1 MFVLALI
8 AISLI
13 VRKVKAASE
22 FSQNKE
28 KINNLLFMVDLMLH
42 NQSERGLDSVVQIV
56 CVFSEDVGID
66 FGGEKFA
73 MLVMMKGKI
82 VNSVVL
88 EFPDGKVIK
97 LIQEGESY
105 KYLRILEADRFLKEE
120 MMLNVPKEYMR
131 MLRKVLKS
139 NLNDENLVSGV
150 NTWAVSLLKYSVA
163 VVSWRKSK
171 MQPIDRGTRKLFT
184 IHGALDPKSDVDRLY
199 IPRKKGGRGLI
210 SIEDIIELA
219 VRGLEVYVHGSKDGL
234 IHAGRGD
241 KIDGLEGATVLKI
254 SKKEKR
260 LDDWEEN
267 VLHGQCL
274 WHTKEVRSDQCCA

>member
-42 NQSERGLDSVVQIV
+42 NQSERGSDSVVQIV
-56 CVFSEDVGID
+56 CVFSEDVGIN

-150 NTWAVSLLKYSVA
+150 NTWAVSLLRYSVA

-241 KIDGLEGATVLKI
+241 KIDGLEAASVLKI

>member
-120 MMLNVPKEYMR
+120 MMLNVSKEYMR

-163 VVSWRKSK
+163 VVSWRKNK

>member
-1 MFVLALI
+1 MFVLVLI

-97 LIQEGESY
+97 LIQEGES
-105 KYLRILEADRFLKEE
+105 
-120 MMLNVPKEYMR
+120 
-131 MLRKVLKS
+131 
-139 NLNDENLVSGV
+139 
-150 NTWAVSLLKYSVA
+150 
-163 VVSWRKSK
+163 
-171 MQPIDRGTRKLFT
+171 
-184 IHGALDPKSDVDRLY
+184 
-199 IPRKKGGRGLI
+199 
-210 SIEDIIELA
+210 
-219 VRGLEVYVHGSKDGL
+219 
-234 IHAGRGD
+234 
-241 KIDGLEGATVLKI
+241 
-254 SKKEKR
+254 
-260 LDDWEEN
+260 
-267 VLHGQCL
+267 
-274 WHTKEVRSDQCCA
+274 

>member
-163 VVSWRKSK
+163 VVSWRKNK

>member
-120 MMLNVPKEYMR
+120 MMLNVSKEYMK

-150 NTWAVSLLKYSVA
+150 NTWAVSLLRYSVA

>member
-150 NTWAVSLLKYSVA
+150 NTWAVSLLRYSVA

-241 KIDGLEGATVLKI
+241 KIDGLEAASVLKI

>member
-1 MFVLALI
+1 MVRIYYKKACDMVPHSQITECLDLFGVAENNRSLLVNIMKKWKLMLCSWKFQLGKVEVKRGTFQGDRLSPLVSVLALI

-22 FSQNKE
+22 FSQNKQ

-105 KYLRILEADRFLKEE
+105 KYLKILETDRFLKEE

-150 NTWAVSLLKYSVA
+150 NTWTVSLLRYSVA
-163 VVSWRKSK
+163 VVS
-171 MQPIDRGTRKLFT
+171 
-184 IHGALDPKSDVDRLY
+184 
-199 IPRKKGGRGLI
+199 
-210 SIEDIIELA
+210 
-219 VRGLEVYVHGSKDGL
+219 
-234 IHAGRGD
+234 
-241 KIDGLEGATVLKI
+241 
-254 SKKEKR
+254 
-260 LDDWEEN
+260 
-267 VLHGQCL
+267 
-274 WHTKEVRSDQCCA
+274 

>member
-105 KYLRILEADRFLKEE
+105 KYLKILETDRFLKEE

-139 NLNDENLVSGV
+139 NLNDENLVNGV
-150 NTWAVSLLKYSVA
+150 NTWTVSLLRYSVA
-163 VVSWRKSK
+163 VVS
-171 MQPIDRGTRKLFT
+171 
-184 IHGALDPKSDVDRLY
+184 
-199 IPRKKGGRGLI
+199 
-210 SIEDIIELA
+210 
-219 VRGLEVYVHGSKDGL
+219 
-234 IHAGRGD
+234 
-241 KIDGLEGATVLKI
+241 
-254 SKKEKR
+254 
-260 LDDWEEN
+260 
-267 VLHGQCL
+267 
-274 WHTKEVRSDQCCA
+274 